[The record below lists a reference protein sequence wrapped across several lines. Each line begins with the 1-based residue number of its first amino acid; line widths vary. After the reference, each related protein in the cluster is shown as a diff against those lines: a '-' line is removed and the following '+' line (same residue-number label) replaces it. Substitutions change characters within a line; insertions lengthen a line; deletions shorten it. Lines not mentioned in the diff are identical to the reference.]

1 MKRIILYTG
10 KGGVGKTTVAAATGL
25 LAARKGYK
33 TLVMST
39 DPAHSLRDAFN
50 IELGPE
56 PKEIRPNLYA
66 QEIDVY
72 YSVEKY
78 WGKLTEYLQSLLSW
92 MKVDEIL
99 TQEFSV
105 LPGMEEVASFLWVNQ
120 HFRSGFYDVIVV
132 DSAPTGE
139 TLRLLSLPDIARW
152 WIVKVFPI
160 ERKVVK
166 IIRPAVRVVT
176 DMPLPE
182 EKTYDAIEDLFQK
195 LDSIHKTFSDPEI
208 SSVRLVL
215 NLEKMVIKE
224 TQRAYTY
231 LNLYGYPVDSVVIN
245 RTIPGDLKHPFF
257 ENWSKSQQDYREEVE
272 SLFSPIPV
280 FEAPLFSGEVMGV
293 EALEEF
299 ASVLFKEEDP
309 VRIFFKGRPYEI
321 VKNQGL
327 YELHIK
333 LPFASKEEIRLFQTG
348 DELTIQV
355 ENQRRTMFLPKFLA
369 RLSVKRAYFQD
380 GVLRISFK
388 GKEKKLKEHQ

>member
-120 HFRSGFYDVIVV
+120 HFRSGLYDVIVV

-166 IIRPAVRVVT
+166 VIRPAVKVVT

-182 EKTYDAIEDLFQK
+182 EQTYDAIEDLFQK

-231 LNLYGYPVDSVVIN
+231 LNLYGYPVDSIVIN
-245 RTIPGDLKHPFF
+245 RTVPGDLDHPFF
-257 ENWSKSQQDYREEVE
+257 ENWSKSQQVYREEVE
-272 SLFSPIPV
+272 NLFSPIPV